1 MNIQQNSTPN
11 KSSRGSYKPCLI
23 AWHIAEGSYNGTIS
37 WEKNPA
43 SQTSSHFV
51 LGKNGEIT
59 QLVPLNMAAW
69 TQGVDPN
76 KDMKPTNAY
85 VKAHKGI
92 NPNLY
97 CVSIECEGKWS
108 ETKGKLTDKQ
118 LEAAAY
124 LTSYIVEEVDRIY
137 GVEIPVDR
145 EHMIGHCE
153 INSVTRPHCPGELF
167 PYDKLISM
175 VNGKQPDT
183 GAHPPQNQSLPYTV
197 QVGAFSNI
205 AKAMALRTKLS
216 DMGYF
221 AFTTGMN
228 STDRVCVGKF
238 ATQAEAQNTADD
250 LKKKDFPGF
259 VTTI

>member
-1 MNIQQNSTPN
+1 MMNIQQNSTPN

-23 AWHIAEGSYNGTIS
+23 VWHIAEGSYNGTIS

-97 CVSIECEGKWS
+97 CISIECEGKWS

-175 VNGKQPDT
+175 VTGKQPT
-183 GAHPPQNQSLPYTV
+183 QPQNLPYTV
-197 QVGAFSNI
+197 QVGAFTNRVNAASMQN
-205 AKAMALRTKLS
+205 KLS
-216 DMGYF
+216 GMSYY
-221 AFTTGMN
+221 AFVTGEN

-238 ATQAEAQNTADD
+238 ATQAEAQKTADD
-250 LKKKDFPGF
+250 LKKKGIAGF

>member
-1 MNIQQNSTPN
+1 MNVQQNSTPN

-23 AWHIAEGSYNGTIS
+23 VWHIAEGSYNGTIS

-97 CVSIECEGKWS
+97 CISIECEASGA
-108 ETKGKLTDKQ
+108 KQ
-118 LEAAAY
+118 KANSP
-124 LTSYIVEEVDRIY
+124 TSSWKRRHI
-137 GVEIPVDR
+137 
-145 EHMIGHCE
+145 
-153 INSVTRPHCPGELF
+153 
-167 PYDKLISM
+167 
-175 VNGKQPDT
+175 
-183 GAHPPQNQSLPYTV
+183 
-197 QVGAFSNI
+197 
-205 AKAMALRTKLS
+205 
-216 DMGYF
+216 
-221 AFTTGMN
+221 
-228 STDRVCVGKF
+228 
-238 ATQAEAQNTADD
+238 
-250 LKKKDFPGF
+250 
-259 VTTI
+259 

>member
-1 MNIQQNSTPN
+1 MVNIQQNSTPN

-23 AWHIAEGSYNGTIS
+23 VWHIAEGSYNGTIS

-69 TQGVDPN
+69 TQGVVKN
-76 KDMKPTNAY
+76 PTHPY
-85 VKAHKGI
+85 VKAHSGI

-124 LTSYIVEEVDRIY
+124 LTSCIVEEVDRIY

-183 GAHPPQNQSLPYTV
+183 GAQPPQNQSLSYTV
-197 QVGAFSNI
+197 QVGAFSSIVN
-205 AKAMALRTKLS
+205 ATALKNKLS

-221 AFTTGMN
+221 AFITGMN

-238 ATQAEAQNTADD
+238 ADKGTAQKTADD
-250 LKKKDFPGF
+250 LKKKGIAGF